1 MEFALISAWQSE
13 SDREVVNDTRAPHG
27 RSWPG
32 FTPSHTLCASAVHKG
47 RPVPSE
53 RQECC
58 VESWIAARGVD
69 VAWDGYEV
77 TSSCFAKGECPTV
90 WTRGY
95 GNVPCPLFAVNLN
108 SNSNSAYDGAIGS
121 A

>member
-1 MEFALISAWQSE
+1 MEFALTSAWQSE
-13 SDREVVNDTRAPHG
+13 SDREVVHDTRAPHG

-47 RPVPSE
+47 GPVPSA

-69 VAWDGYEV
+69 VAWDGYELLL
-77 TSSCFAKGECPTV
+77 CEG
-90 WTRGY
+90 GM
-95 GNVPCPLFAVNLN
+95 
-108 SNSNSAYDGAIGS
+108 SNSLDAWIRQCSVSPVRCEPELQLALCL
-121 A
+121 